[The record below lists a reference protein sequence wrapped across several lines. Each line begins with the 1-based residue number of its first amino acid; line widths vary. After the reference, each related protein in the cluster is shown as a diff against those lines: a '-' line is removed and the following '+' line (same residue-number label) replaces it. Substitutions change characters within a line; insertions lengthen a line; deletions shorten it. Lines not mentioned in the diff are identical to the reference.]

1 MLYNIARAIL
11 KYIFL
16 IMGLKIEG
24 FRNIPS
30 SGAIIVAPNHLS
42 YLDPLLVA
50 VAIDRPVNFM
60 AKAELF
66 QNKILG
72 ILLTK
77 VYAFP
82 VKRGNGDRH
91 AIRHALQL
99 MEEGKVLGI
108 FPEGTRKKPGQVEH
122 TQGGAAMI
130 ALRSGAP
137 VLPVACIGSDKSF
150 PCGWLWPLIIRIGEP
165 ISMLDYQGQKINS
178 ETMEKLSNEITDK
191 INALLSK

>member
-1 MLYNIARAIL
+1 MLYNTARAIL
-11 KYIFL
+11 RFIFL
-16 IMGLKIEG
+16 ILGLKIEG
-24 FRNIPS
+24 FRNIPR

-66 QNKILG
+66 HNKILG
-72 ILLTK
+72 KLLTW

-137 VLPVACIGSDKSF
+137 VLPIACIGSDKSI